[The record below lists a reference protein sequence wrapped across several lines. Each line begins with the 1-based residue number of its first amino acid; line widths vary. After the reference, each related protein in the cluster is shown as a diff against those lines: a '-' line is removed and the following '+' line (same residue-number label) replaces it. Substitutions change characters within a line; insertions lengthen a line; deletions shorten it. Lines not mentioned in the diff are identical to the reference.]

1 MESKPTGDTLKN
13 RKAGDALMRQAAM
26 RGDGIAGAYFELE
39 SLARKT
45 TEGSFIVDTEILLSD
60 EDWDDV
66 RPY

>member
-1 MESKPTGDTLKN
+1 
-13 RKAGDALMRQAAM
+13 MRQAAM